1 MQVLPDNI
9 SPLKEK
15 KKKTNHKKNKV
26 VFTSA
31 GMRADKQETV

>member
-9 SPLKEK
+9 SPLKK
-15 KKKTNHKKNKV
+15 KKKINNKKNKV

-31 GMRADKQETV
+31 GMQADKQETV